1 MGITNRDKLEL
12 YMRNADLFK
21 IADEII
27 EKGEDV
33 YSYVASKIFK
43 KDCDE
48 CREFNKDM
56 SWNPTGKMMRD
67 IAKAI
72 CLNRMSIDE
81 LSEKYRLPYLSKLVE
96 EAFPFIIPYD
106 IEDGSA
112 FNDEFSEERC
122 LDATTFIVQLAG
134 YVRFSGYC
142 LENDR
147 KLHDVVIKDIEES
160 DTNDAYRITCGNSL
174 IACQSADG
182 KTLAEAINECNN
194 VLKNKPELDFS
205 DIEIME

>member
-1 MGITNRDKLEL
+1 MENTNKAKMEL
-12 YMRNADLFK
+12 YLRNTDLFN

-27 EKGEDV
+27 ENGEDV

-81 LSEKYRLPYLSKLVE
+81 LSEKYRLPYLSRLVE
-96 EAFPFIIPYD
+96 DAFQFIIPDD
-106 IEDGSA
+106 IEDGYA

-122 LDATTFIVQLAG
+122 LHATTFIVQLAG
-134 YVRFSGYC
+134 YVRFSGYRKY
-142 LENDR
+142 NDR
-147 KLHDVVIKDIEES
+147 KLHELIVDDIEES
-160 DTNDAYRITCGNSL
+160 D
-174 IACQSADG
+174 
-182 KTLAEAINECNN
+182 
-194 VLKNKPELDFS
+194 NKKATE
-205 DIEIME
+205 

>member
-1 MGITNRDKLEL
+1 MENTNKAKMEL
-12 YMRNADLFK
+12 YMRNNDLFN

-33 YSYVASKIFK
+33 YSYVASKIYK

-48 CREFNKDM
+48 CREFNEDM
-56 SWNPTGKMMRD
+56 SWNPTGKMMRN

-72 CLNRMSIDE
+72 CLNGLSVAE
-81 LSEKYRLPYLSKLVE
+81 LSEKYRLPYLSNLVE
-96 EAFPFIIPYD
+96 EAFPFTIPYE

-122 LDATTFIVQLAG
+122 LHATTFIVQLAG
-134 YVRFSGYC
+134 YVRFSRYR

-147 KLHDVVIKDIEES
+147 KLHDAVIKDIEES
-160 DTNDAYRITCGNSL
+160 DTNDAL
-174 IACQSADG
+174 
-182 KTLAEAINECNN
+182 
-194 VLKNKPELDFS
+194 
-205 DIEIME
+205 

>member
-1 MGITNRDKLEL
+1 MENTNKAKMEL
-12 YMRNADLFK
+12 YARNVDLFQ
-21 IADEII
+21 IADEIV

-48 CREFNKDM
+48 CREYNKDEW

-72 CLNRMSIDE
+72 CLNRMSIAE
-81 LSEKYRLPYLSKLVE
+81 LSEKYRLPYLSNLVE
-96 EAFPFIIPYD
+96 EAFPFTIPYD
-106 IEDGSA
+106 IEDGFA

-122 LDATTFIVQLAG
+122 MHSTTFIVQLAG
-134 YVRFSGYC
+134 YVRFSSYR

-147 KLHDVVIKDIEES
+147 KLHEAVTKDIEES
-160 DTNDAYRITCGNSL
+160 DTKKDT
-174 IACQSADG
+174 
-182 KTLAEAINECNN
+182 E
-194 VLKNKPELDFS
+194 
-205 DIEIME
+205 